1 MSTRAW
7 VAHRISTR
15 RAGFF
20 HLGVRTRVVFSAF
33 RAGVIVGIE
42 RAAGARL
49 AFSRSAIFGGHE
61 FLAHTALCDWTQYN
75 THRGVGNIFGAI
87 F

>member
-1 MSTRAW
+1 MSVVYANEHTW

-15 RAGFF
+15 RAGFL
-20 HLGVRTRVVFSAF
+20 HRGVHTRVVLSAF

-49 AFSRSAIFGGHE
+49 AFSRSANVRGHE
-61 FLAHTALCDWTQYN
+61 FLAHTALCDWTQYK
-75 THRGVGNIFGAI
+75 THRR
-87 F
+87 